1 MEVVNNTNNKTN
13 SFEFSETELNLSKFS
28 THTTTHPKIQ
38 EITTYDLFACIVGL
52 KNFPSSFIV
61 DKFKTKKELI
71 NCRID
76 NIKISFQ
83 ETFKRIILPFY
94 LPVLTL
100 IASLIII
107 KSKDDYEFFKYKI
120 GLFIFGVI
128 TIIISEISIRYSS
141 SNIIE
146 NIYLVSLP
154 IFLFFFIYI
163 YFKIK
168 LKKPVMTN

>member
-1 MEVVNNTNNKTN
+1 M
-13 SFEFSETELNLSKFS
+13 FSSS
-28 THTTTHPKIQ
+28 SPICYQ
-38 EITTYDLFACIVGL
+38 
-52 KNFPSSFIV
+52 KNFPSSFIIN
-61 DKFKTKKELI
+61 KFKTKKKLI
-71 NCRID
+71 NCRIN

-94 LPVLTL
+94 LPILTL

-107 KSKDDYEFFKYKI
+107 KSKDDYEFFKYKV

-141 SNIIE
+141 SNILE
-146 NIYLVSLP
+146 SMYLISLP
-154 IFLFFFIYI
+154 IFSFFFIYI

-168 LKKPVMTN
+168 LRKPVMIN

>member
-1 MEVVNNTNNKTN
+1 M
-13 SFEFSETELNLSKFS
+13 
-28 THTTTHPKIQ
+28 I
-38 EITTYDLFACIVGL
+38 ACIAKL
-52 KNFPSSFIV
+52 KNFQSSFIIN
-61 DKFKTKKELI
+61 KFKTKKSLI
-71 NCRID
+71 NCHMN

-107 KSKDDYEFFKYKI
+107 KSKDDYKFSKYKI
-120 GLFIFGVI
+120 GLFIFGVT
-128 TIIISEISIRYSS
+128 TIIISEVSMRYSS
-141 SNIIE
+141 SSILE

-154 IFLFFFIYI
+154 VLLFFFIYI

-168 LKKPVMTN
+168 LRKSVMIN